1 MEGGRKGE
9 VLNRLKRKE
18 VYVGVFS
25 IAEFRLNMHVSTLS
39 RVARRFPRDRVSPVI
54 RGQVTGPVSAR
65 RDFII
70 VRLTGP
76 YPGNLR

>member
-9 VLNRLKRKE
+9 VSNRLKRKK
-18 VYVGVFS
+18 VYIEGFS

-39 RVARRFPRDRVSPVI
+39 RVTRQFPRDCISLVI
-54 RGQVTGPVSAR
+54 QGLVTSPVSAQ

-70 VRLTGP
+70 VCLTGP
-76 YPGNLR
+76 YPSNL